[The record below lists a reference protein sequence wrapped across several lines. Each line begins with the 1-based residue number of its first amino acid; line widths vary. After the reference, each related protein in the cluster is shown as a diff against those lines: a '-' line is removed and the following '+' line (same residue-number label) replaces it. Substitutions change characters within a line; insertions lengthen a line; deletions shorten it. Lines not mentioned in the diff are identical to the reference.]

1 MFDRESLAKLGK
13 WAGFVGVITL
23 IMGILQVLTILG
35 IISGVIT
42 IILGVKL
49 LGAKSSAKA
58 IAAYSG
64 EIPAEQLNKMV
75 NDLRVYF
82 QINGVLMIIGIIFGV
97 IGLIVS
103 IGYGILTFQNLDL
116 QEWIEVSMLM
126 G

>member
-42 IILGVKL
+42 IILEVKL

-64 EIPAEQLNKMV
+64 EIPAEQLNKM
-75 NDLRVYF
+75 
-82 QINGVLMIIGIIFGV
+82 I
-97 IGLIVS
+97 S
-103 IGYGILTFQNLDL
+103 GYISRSTGF
-116 QEWIEVSMLM
+116 
-126 G
+126 